1 LGEALR
7 DVCYDEASRIV
18 GFTHLSADGT
28 AQPALDQAFGWD
40 ENSRLTSITTATS
53 SWSISCDPN
62 GNRARIPR
70 AASRWCFIRTDHLS
84 TPRVVVDRRNRVRWR
99 RLADPFG
106 MAAPETNPRGLGVF
120 PEKPGFCIFSAPFV
134 QTLDPLH
141 NHQGAD
147 RCHRTNDPTRS
158 AADPPG

>member
-62 GNRARIPR
+62 GTERGSRERR
-70 AASRWCFIRTDHLS
+70 AAGAS
-84 TPRVVVDRRNRVRWR
+84 
-99 RLADPFG
+99 
-106 MAAPETNPRGLGVF
+106 
-120 PEKPGFCIFSAPFV
+120 SAPI
-134 QTLDPLH
+134 T
-141 NHQGAD
+141 
-147 RCHRTNDPTRS
+147 
-158 AADPPG
+158 